1 MISEVLT
8 RFRSRKILMTLAE
21 EIREVIEVFRKPKRF
36 AKGGG
41 FKRNLLRS
49 EIRYLRRYFREVNLV
64 SLR

>member
-21 EIREVIEVFRKPKRF
+21 EIREVIEVFSKPERS

-49 EIRYLRRYFREVNLV
+49 AIRYLRRYFREVNLV